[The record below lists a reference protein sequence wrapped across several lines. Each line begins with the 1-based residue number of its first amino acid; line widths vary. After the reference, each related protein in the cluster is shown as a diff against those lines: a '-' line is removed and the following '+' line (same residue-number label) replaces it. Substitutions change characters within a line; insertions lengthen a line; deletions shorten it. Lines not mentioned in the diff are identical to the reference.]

1 VEVLLPR
8 HVDPV
13 VRDGKIEGALLRLDL
28 VPGYWHQHGI
38 EMHPRQLRQDNVRLR
53 RSPGR
58 RIAGFA
64 AQNKKR
70 FSVDDELLGTPWLRI
85 TGKPSPLTV
94 DSEAAK
100 PNDSTADSNTSFTAT
115 SFGTG
120 MQDNSVPT
128 QGCTAQGDG

>member
-28 VPGYWHQHGI
+28 VPGHGHQNGI
-38 EMHPRQLRQDNVRLR
+38 EMHPRQLRQDDVRLR
-53 RSPGR
+53 QSPGR
-58 RIAGFA
+58 RIAEFTARIRNGFPLTMSCWA
-64 AQNKKR
+64 
-70 FSVDDELLGTPWLRI
+70 LPWLRI

-100 PNDSTADSNTSFTAT
+100 PK
-115 SFGTG
+115 
-120 MQDNSVPT
+120 
-128 QGCTAQGDG
+128 